1 MRTNH
6 VFIDFENVQVD
17 SLALL
22 NGDHFKVKVFL
33 GPTNKKLPREFVIA
47 MHELGQRAE
56 YITLEA
62 PGANALDFHIS
73 YYLGQAVSAD
83 PKGFFHIISKDTGF
97 DPLIQHLKTKGV
109 FSARSASIQEM
120 PCVKAPTSNGSAI
133 SAAAEPPSVA
143 KSGLDALID
152 KAVEDLIRRKAS
164 KPRTV
169 KTLRNT
175 ILSVCGKDLPQ
186 KQIDGVIAALVANG
200 KVIVNG
206 TKVSYK
212 LT

>member
-1 MRTNH
+1 MRTNY

-17 SLALL
+17 SLTLL

-33 GPTNKKLPREFVIA
+33 GPNNKKLPRELVIA
-47 MHELGQRAE
+47 MHELGPRAE

-62 PGANALDFHIS
+62 HGSNALDFHIS

-83 PKGFFHIISKDTGF
+83 PKGFYHIISKDTGF
-97 DPLIQHLKTKGV
+97 DPLIQHLKTKGI
-109 FSARSASIQEM
+109 FSARSASIHEM
-120 PCVKAPTSNGSAI
+120 PCIKPTAAIESAGTTSTKAS
-133 SAAAEPPSVA
+133 
-143 KSGLDALID
+143 SGLEALID

-175 ILSVCGKDLPQ
+175 IHSVCGKELTQ
-186 KQIDGVIAALVANG
+186 KQIDAVMSALVANG

-212 LT
+212 LA